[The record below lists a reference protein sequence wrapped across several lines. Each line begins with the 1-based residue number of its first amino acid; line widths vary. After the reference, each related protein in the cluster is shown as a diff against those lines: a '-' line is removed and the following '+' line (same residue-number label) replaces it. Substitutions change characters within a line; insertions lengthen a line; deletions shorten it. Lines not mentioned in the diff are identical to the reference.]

1 MVAESFVP
9 VVAAQSIN
17 TSSNIVNWRLK
28 MTVEI
33 GAKLTCVKFSH
44 FLRPKHSQA
53 CKINSKITFFDKES
67 IGNLIVNFQREKRNL
82 VK

>member
-1 MVAESFVP
+1 
-9 VVAAQSIN
+9 
-17 TSSNIVNWRLK
+17 

-67 IGNLIVNFQREKRNL
+67 IGNPIVNFQREKRNL